1 MSKGQGMAVR
11 AGGDGTGRSVCVRK
25 GRRGC
30 WCKRDRAWCKR
41 DRRWYERM
49 DASCERDGCWCE
61 RDRRWCER
69 DGRYPGKPGEAGPW
83 FHHGA
88 ETQLNDTEAASRCAD
103 EGGFDAITLDEHGV
117 MLFFRGVHVWKGFH
131 GPAQL
136 INATW
141 PEIQGPVDAALRIHH
156 TASPGVHDNVYLFQR
171 AEPSEPPASRHARSP
186 SEVPWW
192 RLTQGS
198 RRAPPDIMRDSAHGN
213 TGGKQACASEGG
225 FDAIQQLDEHVRDVS
240 SQRLPCLRLAGCST
254 VWKVRPPGPAHA
266 LQCHS
271 GLNPEPRR
279 TLRCASTHGVPR
291 GQRPTVYLFPG
302 HGHEARRNATAMGIW
317 DRCSGLAFQAFTA
330 DDANRTYAFRGGQ
343 YFRLDSKR
351 DGWHSWPLNHTWQ
364 ELSGQVDSAFSWDNK
379 LYLIQGSQVYIYRV
393 GPGYTLV
400 QGYPRGL
407 QEELGFTGA
416 DATFTCPHSA
426 ELFVI
431 KGNSLE
437 RVNLNQSPRS
447 PRLEGPIH
455 HKHVDSAMC
464 NADGVH
470 LFHGN
475 TMYHYAS
482 VVELTKSP
490 KPSPPQNVTA
500 VLFGCPH

>member
-1 MSKGQGMAVR
+1 MRGAV
-11 AGGDGTGRSVCVRK
+11 AALSLGWALALGL
-25 GRRGC
+25 
-30 WCKRDRAWCKR
+30 AQ
-41 DRRWYERM
+41 
-49 DASCERDGCWCE
+49 AL
-61 RDRRWCER
+61 
-69 DGRYPGKPGEAGPW
+69 PGKPGEARPR

-103 EGGFDAITLDEHGV
+103 EGGFDAVTLDEHGV
-117 MLFFRGVHVWKGFH
+117 MLFFRGAHVWKGFH

-156 TASPGVHDNVYLFQR
+156 KASPGVHDSVYLFQGER
-171 AEPSEPPASRHARSP
+171 VWAYAGGRLRPGYPRLIGEEFKG
-186 SEVPWW
+186 VPGD
-192 RLTQGS
+192 L
-198 RRAPPDIMRDSAHGN
+198 DSAVECHPEDCTAESLLFFKGGDVFSYDLGLGVLKRRSWPGVTHCSAAGRWLGRYYCFQRVRFLRFQPA
-213 TGGKQACASEGG
+213 TGQ
-225 FDAIQQLDEHVRDVS
+225 V
-240 SQRLPCLRLAGCST
+240 
-254 VWKVRPPGPAHA
+254 PPGY
-266 LQCHS
+266 
-271 GLNPEPRR
+271 PRDAR
-279 TLRCASTHGVPR
+279 DYFLRCPGR
-291 GQRPTVYLFPG
+291 G
-302 HGHEARRNATAMGIW
+302 HGHEARRNATAMGIR
-317 DRCSGLAFQAFTA
+317 DPCSGLAFQAFTA
-330 DDANRTYAFRGGQ
+330 DDVNRTYAFRGGQ
-343 YFRLDSKR
+343 YFRLDSQR

-364 ELSGQVDSAFSWDNK
+364 ELSGLVDSAFSWDNK

-407 QEELGFTGA
+407 QEELGIAGA

-431 KGNSLE
+431 NGNSLE
-437 RVNLNQSPRS
+437 RVDLNQSPRS
-447 PRLEGPIH
+447 PRLEGSIRH
-455 HKHVDSAMC
+455 EHVDSAMC

-475 TMYHYAS
+475 TVHHYAS
-482 VVELTKSP
+482 VAELTMSP

>member
-1 MSKGQGMAVR
+1 LCPGASPVGLV
-11 AGGDGTGRSVCVRK
+11 AGGLGSS
-25 GRRGC
+25 RG
-30 WCKRDRAWCKR
+30 
-41 DRRWYERM
+41 
-49 DASCERDGCWCE
+49 
-61 RDRRWCER
+61 
-69 DGRYPGKPGEAGPW
+69 AGW
-83 FHHGA
+83 GGA
-88 ETQLNDTEAASRCAD
+88 PQPPVLHWTVLSSPEAASRCAD

-156 TASPGVHDNVYLFQR
+156 TASPGVHDNVYLFQVPRGGRQAGALWRAGLHRAAPGPR
-171 AEPSEPPASRHARSP
+171 AEPPTPHRLPLSGHSLELPSPHQPPCLVTPWSPPALH
-186 SEVPWW
+186 
-192 RLTQGS
+192 
-198 RRAPPDIMRDSAHGN
+198 
-213 TGGKQACASEGG
+213 
-225 FDAIQQLDEHVRDVS
+225 
-240 SQRLPCLRLAGCST
+240 
-254 VWKVRPPGPAHA
+254 RPPA
-266 LQCHS
+266 LVWM
-271 GLNPEPRR
+271 LP
-279 TLRCASTHGVPR
+279 GVPPHR
-291 GQRPTVYLFPG
+291 PLLSWGQTPAPRCDRDILAMVQGWGQPLLSAPAAASSPPSPGQPCRAACSRPAL
-302 HGHEARRNATAMGIW
+302 
-317 DRCSGLAFQAFTA
+317 
-330 DDANRTYAFRGGQ
+330 GGQ

-431 KGNSLE
+431 KGASWAARSSDQSRGLGEPGLLGSLLA
-437 RVNLNQSPRS
+437 RGGGGWL
-447 PRLEGPIH
+447 
-455 HKHVDSAMC
+455 
-464 NADGVH
+464 H